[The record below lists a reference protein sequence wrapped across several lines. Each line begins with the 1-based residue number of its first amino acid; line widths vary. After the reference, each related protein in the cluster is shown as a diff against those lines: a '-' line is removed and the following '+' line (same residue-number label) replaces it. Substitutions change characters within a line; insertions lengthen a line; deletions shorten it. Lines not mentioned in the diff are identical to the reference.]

1 MKNKNILLK
10 KCKSIKIVFS
20 DVDGVLT
27 DGGMYYDSN
36 GESLKKFNT
45 KDGMAVELLRNIGIE
60 TILITKENSQI
71 SKKRSQKI
79 KSKIY
84 LNIKNKKLLIKKIL
98 KQKKITFNDI
108 AYIGDDVNDLEVIQL
123 AGVSASPNDAI
134 NNVKTIVDYVCD
146 LSGGNGAF
154 REFADLIIA
163 STNFKKNN

>member
-1 MKNKNILLK
+1 MKNNNALLK
-10 KCKSIKIVFS
+10 KCKYVKIVFS

-27 DGGMYYDSN
+27 DGGMYYDFN

-79 KSKIY
+79 KSKIH
-84 LNIKNKKLLIKKIL
+84 LNVKNKKLLIQKIL
-98 KQKKITFNDI
+98 KQKKISSNEI
-108 AYIGDDVNDLEVIQL
+108 AYIGDDVNDLDIIQL

-134 NNVKTIVDYVCD
+134 NKIKTVVDYICVS
-146 LSGGNGAF
+146 SGGNGAF
-154 REFADLIIA
+154 REFADLIIN
-163 STNFKKNN
+163 SKN

>member
-84 LNIKNKKLLIKKIL
+84 LNIKNKK
-98 KQKKITFNDI
+98 
-108 AYIGDDVNDLEVIQL
+108 
-123 AGVSASPNDAI
+123 
-134 NNVKTIVDYVCD
+134 
-146 LSGGNGAF
+146 
-154 REFADLIIA
+154 
-163 STNFKKNN
+163 